1 MHFKLVN
8 PDPKTF
14 VVVFDVDDEV
24 ISGLEE
30 FCSEESVGAASF
42 KAIGAFS
49 RAVVGYFDLATK
61 KYKEIPVAEQVEVLS
76 LLGFVTLYEDEPK
89 LHAHVVLGRSDGSTC
104 GGHLL
109 SGIVKPTLEVVI
121 TELPAYLH
129 REMNRD
135 FGIPLIKL
143 DDTF

>member
-8 PDPKTF
+8 HEPKTF
-14 VVVFDVDDEV
+14 VVVFDPNDEV
-24 ISGLEE
+24 VRELED
-30 FCSEESVGAASF
+30 FCAEESVGAASF

-49 RAVVGYFDLATK
+49 RAVVGYFDLTTK
-61 KYKEIPVAEQVEVLS
+61 KYKEIPVNEQVEVLS
-76 LLGFVTLYEDEPK
+76 LIGFITLYKDQPK

-109 SGIVKPTLEVVI
+109 SAIVKPTLEVVI

-143 DDTF
+143 DDAF